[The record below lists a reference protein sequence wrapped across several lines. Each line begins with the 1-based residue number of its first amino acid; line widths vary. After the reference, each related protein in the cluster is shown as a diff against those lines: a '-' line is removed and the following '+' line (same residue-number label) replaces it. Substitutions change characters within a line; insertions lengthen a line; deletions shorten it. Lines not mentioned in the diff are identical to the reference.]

1 MAMIDDLKRI
11 PGKVALE
18 QFDVRSLSKER
29 IREIFRSGKL
39 PTAEVMMDEI
49 LLRAVKSGATE
60 LHIEPA
66 ENELRI
72 RLGFEGV
79 LRQLITLPKDISENL
94 GNVLKTKANLNAFEK
109 KKPQEGRF
117 SSSYGIYQVDFRVST
132 LPILNGERF
141 AVRLIHKSASVA
153 TLEQLGFS
161 DSNLEKVKTLLHRP
175 SGLLLVTGPAS
186 SGKSTTVYAAVH
198 HLAAPDKNIITVE
211 NPIEDRL
218 DFAAQ
223 VATSADK
230 TFTFVDALKAILRQS
245 PNVIMVGEIR
255 DAETGTVAAEA
266 ALTGNLVL
274 SSMLSNDAIGAILR
288 MTNLGVPAYWLSS
301 ALIGIVHQQLV
312 RKICDHC
319 KEAYEPTEK
328 ENAALFNVV
337 SGGTKFYRG
346 KGCEKCEKTGY
357 LGRTAIHEVLTISDS
372 MRDLIYQ
379 QASII
384 KIREA
389 TRLAGFENILQDA
402 VKKVTA
408 GVTTI
413 SEFVRVLG

>member
-11 PGKVALE
+11 PSKIALE
-18 QFDVRSLSKER
+18 QFDLGAFSKEK
-29 IREIFRSGKL
+29 IRDLFRAGKM
-39 PTAEVMMDEI
+39 PTAEVMIDEI

-72 RLGFEGV
+72 RLGHEGV
-79 LRQLITLPKDISENL
+79 LRRLLTLPKDISENL

-117 SSSYGIYQVDFRVST
+117 SLSYGLYQVDFRVST

-141 AVRLIHKSASVA
+141 ALRIIHKSTSIAK
-153 TLEQLGFS
+153 LDQLGFS
-161 DSNLEKVKTLLHRP
+161 DSNLERLKSLLKRS
-175 SGLLLVTGPAS
+175 SGLLLITGPSS
-186 SGKSTTVYAAVH
+186 SGKSTTVYAAVN
-198 HLAAPDKNIITVE
+198 HLSAPDKNIITVE

-245 PNVIMVGEIR
+245 PNIIMVGEIR

-274 SSMLSNDAIGAILR
+274 SLMLSNDAIGAILR
-288 MTNLGVPAYWLSS
+288 MINLGVPAYWLSS
-301 ALIGIVHQQLV
+301 ALIGVVHQQLV
-312 RKICDHC
+312 RKICDNC
-319 KEAYEPTEK
+319 KEVYEPTEQ
-328 ENAALFNVV
+328 ENAALFSVI
-337 SGGTKFYRG
+337 SGGNKFFRG

-357 LGRTAIHEVLTISDS
+357 LGRTAIHEILTISDQ

-379 QASII
+379 EASII
-384 KIREA
+384 KIRDA

-402 VKKVTA
+402 VKKVTS
-408 GVTTI
+408 GVISI

>member
-1 MAMIDDLKRI
+1 
-11 PGKVALE
+11 
-18 QFDVRSLSKER
+18 
-29 IREIFRSGKL
+29 
-39 PTAEVMMDEI
+39 
-49 LLRAVKSGATE
+49 
-60 LHIEPA
+60 
-66 ENELRI
+66 
-72 RLGFEGV
+72 
-79 LRQLITLPKDISENL
+79 
-94 GNVLKTKANLNAFEK
+94 LKTKANLNAFEK
-109 KKPQEGRF
+109 KKPKEGRF
-117 SSSYGIYQVDFRVST
+117 SSSYGLYQVDFRVST

-141 AVRLIHKSASVA
+141 AIRLIHKSASIP
-153 TLEQLGFS
+153 TLAQLGFS
-161 DSNLEKVKTLLHRP
+161 PTNLEKIKALLHRS
-175 SGLLLVTGPAS
+175 SGLILVTGPSGA
-186 SGKSTTVYAAVH
+186 GKSTTVYAAVN

-223 VATSADK
+223 VATSSDK

-245 PNVIMVGEIR
+245 PNIIMVGEIR

-288 MTNLGVPAYWLSS
+288 MINLGVPAYWLSS
-301 ALIGIVHQQLV
+301 ALIGIVHQQLL
-312 RKICDHC
+312 RKICDNC
-319 KEAYEPTEK
+319 KEEYEPTAE
-328 ENAALFNVV
+328 EDFELFSVL
-337 SGGTKFYRG
+337 SGQKKFFRG
-346 KGCEKCEKTGY
+346 KGCDKCEKTGY
-357 LGRTAIHEVLTISDS
+357 LGRTAIHEILPISDQ

-402 VKKVTA
+402 VKKVT
-408 GVTTI
+408 GGETTI